1 MRLTRGATLLI
12 IGGMLTPPVAAQ
24 SVPSF
29 EEKPCERAW
38 PGGRCG
44 TLTVWEDRDAEA
56 GRTLALNVLILEATG
71 PDPRPDPIYVLTGGP
86 GQGATSSAGGLLRSP
101 FRVDRDIV
109 LMDQRGTGESNVLLC
124 LQPDDAPVDVFLGP
138 IFDPARLEQCV
149 PELETH
155 ADLTKYQSPYS
166 LDDLDDLREALGHD
180 RINLLGGSYGT
191 RASLVYLRR
200 HEAHVRTAILE
211 AAMSLSQIMPDG
223 MAGDAEASMHA
234 VIDDC
239 MSMPDCAAKYPD
251 LPDEYAA
258 AVEGARRPVAVRIPD
273 PRTHDTVTA
282 TMRREGFAEA
292 LRAMLYDPGATRDVP
307 RLLHVAATTGN
318 YDGFATFGAARAYA
332 VARLAANAM
341 YLSVTCAEDIPFS
354 DEPAEYEREAGTF
367 LGDARARS
375 HYDACRVWP
384 RGTVSADFHENVASD
399 VPVLILNGDRDPV
412 TPPRWGDE
420 AASTLPNAVHVVVPF
435 GHHGWGGLENAS
447 TCILSIEQQFLAEP
461 TRPPDT
467 ACLST
472 IRRRPF
478 N

>member
-1 MRLTRGATLLI
+1 MRFPHAFVVLSA
-12 IGGMLTPPVAAQ
+12 GMALHAPAAAQ
-24 SVPSF
+24 TVPRF
-29 EEKPCERAW
+29 EEKPCARELD
-38 PGGRCG
+38 GSRCG
-44 TLTVWEDRDAEA
+44 TLTVWEDRDAA
-56 GRTLALNVLILEATG
+56 TGRTLGLNVFILEATG
-71 PDPRPDPIYVLTGGP
+71 PDRRPDPIYVLTGGP
-86 GQGATSSAGGLLRSP
+86 GQGATSSAGGWLRSP
-101 FRVDRDIV
+101 FRADRDIV
-109 LMDQRGTGESNVLLC
+109 MMDQRGTGESNVLLC

-138 IFDPARLEQCV
+138 IFDSARLEECV

-180 RINLLGGSYGT
+180 RINLWGGSYGT
-191 RASLVYLRR
+191 RAALVYLRR
-200 HEAHVRTAILE
+200 HEAHVRTAVLE
-211 AAMSLSQIMPDG
+211 AAMSLSQVMPDE
-223 MAGDAEASMHA
+223 MAGDAEVAIRG
-234 VIDDC
+234 VIEDC
-239 MSMPDCAAKYPD
+239 LGMPDCAAKYPD
-251 LPDEYAA
+251 LAADYAA
-258 AVEGARRPVAVRIPD
+258 AVEGARQPVAVRIPD
-273 PRTHDTVTA
+273 PRTHDTVAA

-292 LRAMLYDPGATRDVP
+292 LRAMLYDPNATRDVP

-354 DEPAEYEREAGTF
+354 DEAAEYAREAGTF

-384 RGTVSADFHENVASD
+384 RGQVSPDFHDNVVSD
-399 VPVLILNGDRDPV
+399 VPVLILNGTHDPV
-412 TPPRWGDE
+412 TPPRWGAD
-420 AASTLPNAVHVVVPF
+420 AARTLSSAVHVAVPF

-447 TCILSIEQQFLAEP
+447 ACVFSIQRQFLAEP

-467 ACLST
+467 DCLAT